1 MKTKS
6 IFFLMMLFLA
16 SFAQS
21 QGQRPMLTMKGHVID
36 AASRKAVEFATV
48 SVMKAEDSTLVTGGI
63 SDLNGK
69 FSIPEVPAM
78 KYYLKISFIGFEDLI
93 VPPVRPDKSTMICS
107 FDSLAMKMKEGSLA
121 EVDIHGEK
129 RIMEVNIDKKIFN
142 VDKQMASS
150 GGTGLDVLREL
161 PSVEVD
167 ENDAITL
174 RGESNVTILV
184 DGRPSAI
191 PASSLLRSMPAS
203 NIEKIE
209 IITNPSAK
217 YDPEGMTGILNVIL
231 KKNEQKG
238 INGSVSASVGYG
250 DYLKTNASL
259 SLNYRTKIMNIYGTY
274 AGNWSEYGSQSNQER
289 FSNNQILRVD
299 GTNIRGN
306 NSHNLKYGMDFFLNE
321 NHTIYFSGSLANT
334 GYSYGRGRSN
344 YYTSDGEDSL
354 LTYSYR
360 ITGTPERKNY
370 GLGLEF
376 NLGYQAKF
384 KKPGHTFDWDMNYS
398 GQNGTEKSFAELYLY
413 DGSLTSELAEPLDQL
428 TISGTKNHTYY
439 SRMDYLYPF
448 NDSMKI
454 EAGFHTTIKQ
464 RNDSYYVESDST
476 DTEVFEP
483 NTEINN
489 DFNYNQQVYAA
500 YLTWG
505 HQVGKFGYKLG
516 LRAEQTFTNSLLV
529 TTNEEFKNNYFG
541 LFPTAHFSYNMTKT
555 QTLTMGY
562 SRRINRPRNRQL
574 NPFADLTDPYSIHK
588 GNPFLKP
595 EFVHVVELGYT
606 AFLKK
611 WMVNASVYY
620 RYLDDIIRRQL
631 TIDGNVATVEFANIA
646 NGQRVGAELMVRY
659 KPFKWWTLM
668 GSGNFNYSTTDTTG
682 YDPDLN
688 FTSLGF
694 RYNVSSKFDIKYG
707 ISIQVSA
714 RGRTAKRVLQG
725 TIQPAWGLDFAI
737 SKTLFKG
744 RGSISFRASD
754 IFNTRQF
761 AFESLPINGL
771 DYTTTHKWESRS
783 FYLSFRYSFGK
794 QTNERRSRERN
805 GSGDNNQEQGM

>member
-1 MKTKS
+1 MKMKS
-6 IFFLMMLFLA
+6 VFFLMMLFMA
-16 SFAQS
+16 SIAQS
-21 QGQRPMLTMKGHVID
+21 QGERPMLTMKGQVID
-36 AASRKAVEFATV
+36 VVSRKPVEFATI
-48 SVMKAEDSTLVTGGI
+48 SVMKTEDSTLVTGGI
-63 SDLNGK
+63 SDMNGA
-69 FSIPEVPAM
+69 FEIPEVPAM

-93 VPPVRPDKSTMICS
+93 VPPVRPNKSTMVCS
-107 FDSLAMKMKEGSLA
+107 FDSLAMSIKEGSLA

-129 RIMEVNIDKKIFN
+129 RIMEVSIDKKVFN

-167 ENDAITL
+167 ENDEITL

-231 KKNEQKG
+231 KKNKQRG

-250 DYLKTNASL
+250 EYLKTNASL
-259 SLNYRTKIMNIYGTY
+259 SLNYRNKIMNIYATY
-274 AGNWSEYGSQSNQER
+274 AGDWSEYGGGSTQER
-289 FSNNQILRVD
+289 FTDSEILRVD
-299 GTNIRGN
+299 GHNIRGN
-306 NSHNLKYGMDFFLNE
+306 NSHNLKYGMDFFLNK
-321 NHTIYFSGSLANT
+321 NHTIYFSGALANT

-344 YYTSDGEDSL
+344 YHTSDGEDSL

-360 ITGTPERKNY
+360 NTNTPNRKNY

-398 GQNGTEKSFAELYLY
+398 GQNATDKTFAELYLY
-413 DGSLTSELAEPLDQL
+413 DGLLTTELAEPLDQL
-428 TISGTKNHTYY
+428 TINGAKNHTFY

-454 EAGFHTTIKQ
+454 EAGFHATIKQ

-483 NTEINN
+483 NTDINN

-500 YLTWG
+500 YVTWG

-516 LRAEQTFTNSLLV
+516 LRAEQTLTSSVLV
-529 TTNEEFKNNYFG
+529 TTDDNFKNNYFG

-555 QTLTMGY
+555 QSLTLGY

-574 NPFADLTDPYSIHK
+574 NPFADLTNPYSIHK

-631 TIDGNVATVEFANIA
+631 TIEGNVAVVEFANIA

-682 YDPDLN
+682 YDPSLN

-744 RGSISFRASD
+744 KGSISFRASD
-754 IFNTRQF
+754 LFNTRQF
-761 AFESLPINGL
+761 AFESLPLNGL
-771 DYTTTHKWESRS
+771 DYTTTHKWESRA
-783 FYLSFRYSFGK
+783 FYVSFRYSFGK
-794 QTNERRSRERN
+794 DTKERRSRERN
-805 GSGDNNQEQGM
+805 GSGDNNSEQGM